1 MKPQRC
7 LTLIL
12 IIACSAL
19 IVLGQDPQSEAAFRK
34 AAQDGDMKTVNVLAA
49 KGVNVNAKDETG
61 KTALL
66 WVAPARDNPEMV
78 RALIALG
85 ADASVKDNDGET
97 ALMIAASQDNPGI
110 VEALL
115 AAGVEI
121 DATNNDGRTALMAAA
136 FRANIDILKILL
148 AKGAD
153 LKLKDKQGKTA
164 YDVAKLGSA
173 NYRDA
178 TNRKRFAEAMKLLR
192 GQP

>member
-1 MKPQRC
+1 MKPLRYIC
-7 LTLIL
+7 LIL
-12 IIACSAL
+12 LIACSAL
-19 IVLGQDPQSEAAFRK
+19 IAGGQNPQSEAALRK
-34 AAQDGDMKTVNVLAA
+34 AAQDGEMQTVNVLVA
-49 KGVNVNAKDETG
+49 KGVNVNAKDDTG

-85 ADASVKDNDGET
+85 ADVNVRDNDGET

-115 AAGVEI
+115 AAGVGI
-121 DATNNDGRTALMAAA
+121 DAANNDGRTALMAAA
-136 FRANIDILKILL
+136 FRANIEIVKTLL

-164 YDVAKLGSA
+164 FDIAKSGSA

-178 TNRKRFAEAMKLLR
+178 TNKKRFAETMKLLR
-192 GQP
+192 SP

>member
-1 MKPQRC
+1 MKPLRHIC
-7 LTLIL
+7 LIL
-12 IIACSAL
+12 IIACSAI
-19 IVLGQDPQSEAAFRK
+19 IVVGQNPQNDAALRK

-49 KGVNVNAKDETG
+49 QGASVNAKDDTG

-85 ADASVKDNDGET
+85 ADANATDNDGET

-121 DATNNDGRTALMAAA
+121 DAANNAGGTALMAAA
-136 FRANIDILKILL
+136 FRANIEIVKTLL

-153 LKLKDKQGKTA
+153 LKLKDKKEKTA
-164 YDVAKLGSA
+164 YDVARAGSG

-178 TNRKRFAEAMKLLR
+178 INKRRFAETMKLLR
-192 GQP
+192 IPL